1 CAGQFCLLAT
11 GDATVRAVAHARLR
25 NGATDAA
32 RSAGN
37 NCNLT
42 AKRHLHNCYYNSPRM
57 QDVAIVGA
65 GELGASLA
73 HVLAS
78 RDVVGSIRLIDGAGT
93 VAAGKALDI
102 MQASP
107 IASFATKVAG
117 AIDISYAAGSKV
129 VVIADRVGQG
139 EWQGDEA
146 VLVLKQLSQVAQSAI
161 LLCAGA
167 SQRVLIERGIG
178 DHWFPAS
185 RIIGSAPEA
194 LAAAL
199 RSVIALE
206 TNGSYPDIALT
217 VLGVPP
223 QQTII
228 PWHTVTIAG
237 FAATSVLSESV
248 RRRIE
253 TRLTPL
259 WPPGPY
265 ALATAA
271 AEVIAGT
278 VSESRRTFSCFV

>member
-1 CAGQFCLLAT
+1 
-11 GDATVRAVAHARLR
+11 
-25 NGATDAA
+25 
-32 RSAGN
+32 
-37 NCNLT
+37 
-42 AKRHLHNCYYNSPRM
+42 M

-65 GELGASLA
+65 GELGANLA

-78 RDVVGSIRLIDGAGT
+78 SDAVGSIRLIDGAGS

-107 IASFATKVAG
+107 IAPFATKVSG
-117 AIDISYAAGSKV
+117 ATDISYAAGSTI
-129 VVIADRVGQG
+129 VVIADRVGHG

-146 VLVLKQLSQVAQSAI
+146 VLVLKQLSQIAQPAI
-161 LLCAGA
+161 VLCAGA
-167 SQRVLIERGIG
+167 SQRALIERAIG
-178 DHWFPAS
+178 DHWFPSS

-206 TNGSYPDIALT
+206 TNGSIRDIALT

-223 QQTII
+223 QQTVI
-228 PWHTVTIAG
+228 PWHAVTIAG
-237 FAATSVLSESV
+237 FAATSVLSEPV

-253 TRLTPL
+253 TRVAPL

-271 AEVIAGT
+271 ADVIESM
-278 VSESRRTFSCFV
+278 VSESRRTFSCFVSPATVLDRRSRVVAFPVRVGPSGAERLELPELDPRAQVILDTALGG

>member
-1 CAGQFCLLAT
+1 
-11 GDATVRAVAHARLR
+11 
-25 NGATDAA
+25 
-32 RSAGN
+32 
-37 NCNLT
+37 
-42 AKRHLHNCYYNSPRM
+42 M

-65 GELGASLA
+65 GELGANLA

-78 RDVVGSIRLIDGAGT
+78 RDVVASIRLIDGAGS

-107 IASFATKVAG
+107 IAPFTTTVSGAT
-117 AIDISYAAGSKV
+117 DISYAAGSTI
-129 VVIADRVGQG
+129 VVIADRVGHG

-161 LLCAGA
+161 VLCAGA
-167 SQRVLIERGIG
+167 SQRALIERGIG
-178 DHWFPAS
+178 DHRIPSS

-206 TNGSYPDIALT
+206 MNGSIRDIALT

-223 QQTII
+223 QQTVI

-237 FAATSVLSESV
+237 FSATNVLSEPV

-253 TRLTPL
+253 TRLAPL
-259 WPPGPY
+259 WPPGPC

-271 AEVIAGT
+271 AEVIAGM
-278 VSESRRTFSCFV
+278 VSDSRRTFSCFVSPANVLDRRSRVVALPVRVGPNGASRLELPELDPRAQVILDTALGG